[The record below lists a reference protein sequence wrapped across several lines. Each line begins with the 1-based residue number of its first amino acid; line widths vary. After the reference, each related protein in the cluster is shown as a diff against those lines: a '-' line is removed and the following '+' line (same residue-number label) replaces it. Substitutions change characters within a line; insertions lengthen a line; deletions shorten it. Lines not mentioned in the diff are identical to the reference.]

1 MRKTKGGTRGLARL
15 SMALFST
22 ELRPIL
28 LRTTTRFFSELRHII
43 LRTTTD
49 SFADFNRC
57 FLRFKTPQICQL
69 WIVKTL
75 SWKQGI
81 TIIFRFGQTWPIFDH
96 ITKWKSWVYFKIT
109 GVQEQFGQMKQARK
123 PRSYASPK
131 LWLTYLL
138 TYLLT
143 GVKCRATSVA
153 KKCQIMSPHHS
164 NQMFQRSQVSVW

>member
-75 SWKQGI
+75 SVSLSWKQGI

-109 GVQEQFGQMKQARK
+109 GVQEQFGQMKKQV
-123 PRSYASPK
+123 PK
-131 LWLTYLL
+131 LKWWFTKYYSCPGVAILPIWAKTNLL
-138 TYLLT
+138 MPPPHPMNKPSF
-143 GVKCRATSVA
+143 GVTLSDP
-153 KKCQIMSPHHS
+153 Q
-164 NQMFQRSQVSVW
+164 F